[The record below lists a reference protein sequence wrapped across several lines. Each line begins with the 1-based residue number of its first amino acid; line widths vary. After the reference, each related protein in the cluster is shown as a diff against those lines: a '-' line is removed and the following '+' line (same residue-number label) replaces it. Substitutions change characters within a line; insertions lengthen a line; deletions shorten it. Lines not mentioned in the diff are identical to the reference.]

1 MRDWKPESMLDIPSI
16 KRIFRRLVLL
26 VPWVS
31 LLCLEA
37 GNCQESLLREFLEPQ
52 DTFSFERISPTD
64 AVLKCRFE
72 KNRFRVKSL
81 ALALPEDVT
90 ISWRFQ
96 GGKVTINTKESIL
109 PATTVV
115 DLSNWISLKRMWLS
129 DIPLAAIR
137 FQKFP
142 NPGTSPKQDKS
153 ASESLSNISEATFEL
168 HFSRSFGPPF
178 PAEDRHFQKDPFL
191 QIAQLLV
198 ANPEDIPGISRVIP
212 PSSSQNNPIYRL
224 SQKGSF
230 CRLRITHPGIV
241 SIAAKDLISK
251 GFDLNLKDAR
261 YLSLFHQGRAF
272 PLCIEHEV
280 SGKLSENDSLW
291 FFCPVVGSDESL
303 ESTYYLGWG
312 ESPGARIREVSSV
325 LSVAGPDLF
334 SVSQSGHQEP
344 VTWDWRMAQI
354 EEDHPDVFVS
364 QDTLA
369 APVEIFWKDLRTE
382 DDSLIIDF
390 DLPKLVNF
398 AEASL
403 DIHASTALL
412 QIRFEPPQNY
422 RDGGKF
428 HVILNELAL
437 ADSMLPSNTTIV
449 SIKAPASILRQRGNR
464 VSITF
469 RGKLPPLTDQ
479 AHGVCLDWLRVWYP
493 GRWLEEMPLTK
504 IPHSP
509 LEVFPPVANLVNWR
523 LPSKSGDWRFIQ
535 SNQKDLSLNIQYQPS
550 TIKEDDCIGP
560 SSSCPGDWWL
570 VDLES
575 SNPPDTIELCT
586 GGSILRDD
594 TSQADLLV
602 ITDPRYVPQ
611 LNDYLK
617 LNQRRGYSSRIAT
630 TRQIYE
636 EFSHGEKSVQAI
648 RDYCTYALTHYQSPR
663 PQYLWLVGEARWDPN
678 NRLGSHVE
686 DQVPS
691 PALHTRGVIHSN
703 DQWYVYLV
711 GDDALPDLLVS
722 RVSVGTTKELEAYL
736 GKVKEDLEARQLGW
750 WRATTLF
757 LTDDGFSEEVETSL
771 RNGFNQVCIP
781 NHIRQEDYPLDP
793 FRKFEAVGRV
803 GKEARG
809 IRDDVVR
816 NWSEGAR
823 LVEYAG
829 HGGITVWSHESLFKG
844 LNRPDSDV
852 DRLNNR
858 GKYSFVTIRS
868 CMSASVNWPTFPGE
882 VSVSEAL
889 IKAPGRGAISVLGS
903 SGTEFATD
911 QERFGA
917 QVRAGIWNHHLASI
931 AEVRTYAQCQFLLQ
945 TPELKGVV
953 DQFLLHGD
961 PTLSP
966 DFPRTL
972 DSLKLAWHKKQDGPE
987 VKIDWKGGIREGQG
1001 QVRFYSHDEMVFESS
1016 VFEIPQ
1022 STQSIT
1028 LSVPPSLPFK
1038 PVLRMGL
1045 YLWDTTASQD
1055 AFRAIQ
1061 VPPIEPNPQETL
1073 SLYHSW
1079 VKPASGVDPEI
1090 SDIII
1095 SPTDPVVGESVLLTV
1110 KVSNP
1115 ANDLIQVVNAEA
1127 KRGAT
1132 PDTLK
1137 RIEQEIHKKGGY
1149 PLNLFPGETRK
1160 FQWLQPPS
1168 DQPTRMDYQVA
1179 IHTPGK
1185 TIIKS
1190 ASAVIETP
1198 PELKI
1203 LELRPHHQQE
1213 AYSASEPLV
1222 MVARVQNVGGR
1233 PTQPLRLICHEM
1245 HWNQTAVVEL
1255 PALHPAQIYD
1265 ATFSVIAPQNAFDWE
1280 TRFDLLPMAQT
1291 SRTKWHRQSFRSEIP
1306 REINLKADT
1315 DPKVLSQLFETV
1327 DDLAPFTFRSLE
1339 PGKTTLRV
1347 SDHAQFKDSPVMNLE
1362 VLDTSDVRS
1371 ATHAGVAA
1379 WQHQVGWWLSP
1390 FQLQTHPLWS
1400 GKPFKARLPWDKPPA
1415 LAMIAPTY
1423 YKHDNYQFVGFPM
1436 PALTIESESCTFNLT
1451 PSNTHADGHFQPK
1464 LVELQAPGIDWTLIN
1479 HRGTWPGFS
1488 GFRIAEVPEILTPVI
1503 ALPEDSLWKPEIN
1516 VEWIGGVPG
1525 QATGEIRWKNNGADW
1540 SQWTPIRKTTTT
1552 TGNKAQIRYW
1562 AVPDQAMKGML
1573 IRSLQIRFEKG

>member
-1 MRDWKPESMLDIPSI
+1 MTDTYHFDRFLWVLISI
-16 KRIFRRLVLL
+16 TSWFFLPGIEVAFGE
-26 VPWVS
+26 
-31 LLCLEA
+31 EA
-37 GNCQESLLREFLEPQ
+37 ILREFLDPQ
-52 DTFSFERISPTD
+52 DTFFFERTSPSD
-64 AVLKCRFE
+64 AILKCHFE
-72 KNRFRVKSL
+72 KNRFRVRSL
-81 ALALPEDVT
+81 AFALPEDVT
-90 ISWRFQ
+90 ISWRFK
-96 GGKVTINTKESIL
+96 GGKVITNAKESIL
-109 PATTVV
+109 PATTVIDV
-115 DLSNWISLKRMWLS
+115 SSWISLKRMWLS
-129 DIPLAAIR
+129 DIPITTIQ
-137 FQKFP
+137 FQRGQ
-142 NPGTSPKQDKS
+142 NPGATPQPAKPG
-153 ASESLSNISEATFEL
+153 SESLSNISEATFEL
-168 HFSRSFGPPF
+168 HFSRAFSVPQS
-178 PAEDRHFQKDPFL
+178 ATKTHSIKDDPFRE
-191 QIAQLLV
+191 IAQRLV
-198 ANPEDIPGISRVIP
+198 VNPDDLPGITREIP
-212 PSSSQNNPIYRL
+212 PLFVQEKPISLR
-224 SQKGSF
+224 SAQGPF
-230 CRLRITHPGIV
+230 CRIKVSQPGIV
-241 SIAAKDLISK
+241 SFTGKDLSSH
-251 GFDLNLKDAR
+251 GFEYNLKDPG
-261 YLSLFHQGRAF
+261 YLSLFQHGRAI
-272 PLCIEHEV
+272 PLSIVDGAPE
-280 SGKLSENDSLW
+280 KIDENDRIW
-291 FFCPVVGSDESL
+291 FFCPSVGSDESL
-303 ESTYYLGWG
+303 ESTYYLGWS
-312 ESPGARIREVSSV
+312 ETPGARIEEVSSV
-325 LSVAGPDLF
+325 LSVATSALKSATLPNHNLMQD
-334 SVSQSGHQEP
+334 
-344 VTWDWRMAQI
+344 WDWRMAQI
-354 EEDHPDVFVS
+354 EEDHPDVFIS
-364 QDTLA
+364 QNTLA
-369 APVEIFWKDLRTE
+369 APVDIFWKDLRTE
-382 DDSLIIDF
+382 DDSLIVDF
-390 DLPKLVNF
+390 DLPELVNL
-398 AEASL
+398 EEISHE
-403 DIHASTALL
+403 IHPTTALL

-422 RDGGKF
+422 RDGGKL
-428 HVILNELAL
+428 HVIFNEMAL
-437 ADSMLPSNTTIV
+437 ADAVLKTNTTIATLEV
-449 SIKAPASILRQRGNR
+449 PSSILRQRGNR
-464 VSITF
+464 IKIVF
-469 RGKLPPLTDQ
+469 LGKLPPLTDQ

-493 GRWLEEMPLTK
+493 GQWKAETPFVEIRHKPSTGSSQFAV
-504 IPHSP
+504 P
-509 LEVFPPVANLVNWR
+509 NLVEWNI
-523 LPSKSGDWRFIQ
+523 LSASGDWRFIRF
-535 SNQKDLSLNIQYQPS
+535 NRRDPLLSIQYKPAL
-550 TIKEDDCIGP
+550 KGNACAGP

-570 VDLES
+570 VDLER

-630 TRQIYE
+630 TQQIYE
-636 EFSHGEKSVQAI
+636 EFSHGEKSLQAI
-648 RDYCTYALTHYQSPR
+648 RDYCAYALTHYQSPR
-663 PQYLWLVGEARWDPN
+663 PQYLWLVGEARWDPT

-703 DQWYVYLV
+703 DQWYVYLF

-722 RVSVGTTKELEAYL
+722 RVSVGTTSELEAYL
-736 GKVKEDLEARQLGW
+736 GKVKEDLEERQLGW

-809 IRDDVVR
+809 IRDDVVK

-852 DRLNNR
+852 DRLRNR

-917 QVRAGIWNHHLASI
+917 QIRAGIWNHHLNSI
-931 AEVRTYAQCQFLLQ
+931 SAVRAYAQCQFLLQ
-945 TPELKGVV
+945 TPDLKGVV

-961 PTLSP
+961 PTLSL
-966 DFPRTL
+966 DFPRKL
-972 DSLKLAWHKKQDGPE
+972 DSLELQWLKRQEGPMVQIE
-987 VKIDWKGGIREGQG
+987 WKGGIPQGQG

-1016 VFEIPQ
+1016 AFEIPAV
-1022 STQSIT
+1022 TRSIT
-1028 LSVPPSLPFK
+1028 IPVPPSLPFK
-1038 PVLRMGL
+1038 PVMGMAL
-1045 YLWDTTASQD
+1045 YLWDSTTSQD

-1061 VPPIEPNPQETL
+1061 VPPIEPNPQEAL

-1079 VKPASGVDPEI
+1079 VKPASGVEPEI
-1090 SDIII
+1090 SEIIL

-1110 KVSNP
+1110 TVRNS

-1132 PDTLK
+1132 PETLK
-1137 RIEQEIHKKGGY
+1137 RIEQEIRKRGGY
-1149 PLNLFPGETRK
+1149 PLNLFPGETHN

-1168 DQPTRMDYQVA
+1168 DHPTKMEYQVG
-1179 IHTPGK
+1179 IHLPGK
-1185 TIIKS
+1185 TILKS
-1190 ASAVIETP
+1190 ASVVIETP

-1203 LELRPHHQQE
+1203 LELRPHQQQE

-1222 MVARVQNVGGR
+1222 MVARVQNVGGC
-1233 PTQPLRLICHEM
+1233 PTQPLRLICNEM
-1245 HWNQTAVVEL
+1245 HWNQTAVVVI
-1255 PALHPAQIYD
+1255 PSLHPGQIHD
-1265 ATFSVIAPQNAFDWE
+1265 ATFSVLAPQNAFDWE
-1280 TRFDLLPMAQT
+1280 TRVDLLPKAET
-1291 SRTKWHRQSFRSEIP
+1291 SRTRWHRQSFRSEIP
-1306 REINLKADT
+1306 REITLALEKDQRT
-1315 DPKVLSQLFETV
+1315 ISGVFQSVEE
-1327 DDLAPFTFRSLE
+1327 LAPFTLRSLE

-1362 VLDTSDVRS
+1362 ILDTSDIRS

-1436 PALTIESESCTFNLT
+1436 PSLTIESENCVFNLT

-1464 LVELQAPGIDWTLIN
+1464 LVELQTPGIDWTLQN

-1503 ALPEDSLWKPEIN
+1503 ALPEDHLWKPEMK
-1516 VEWIGGVPG
+1516 VEWIGGIPN
-1525 QATGEIRWKNNGADW
+1525 QATGEIRWKNDGTEW
-1540 SQWTPIRKTTTT
+1540 SQWAPIRNSTTT

-1562 AVPDQAMKGML
+1562 AVPDEALKGKL
-1573 IRSLQIRFEKG
+1573 IRSLTIRFEKG